1 MKSHLNQQSRVLL
14 SACIA
19 VFLLACNQQEPSTI
33 QHISQSNEACF
44 PNSSIKLKANEFTAD
59 RRQAKEVMLQ
69 AFCIDK
75 FEVTVAQFS
84 EFVSATGYKTVAE
97 TGPAKEEYPNQDES
111 FFVSGS
117 AVFVFP
123 TSTAKGGWQFIQD
136 ANWRNP
142 RGDFTSIFEEEKH
155 PVTHIAYRDAV
166 AYANWVGRRLPT
178 EAEWEYAAEKGGLKV
193 DPNATKQAA
202 NIWNGD
208 FPFNNTMQDGYQGTA
223 PVGKYEPDNNGVYDM
238 YGNVWEWTADV
249 FDNQETKRYVIKG
262 GSHLCAAN
270 YCARYRS
277 TARQPQEVGLGTS
290 HIGFRTVRSIS
301 QDEQSGS

>member
-1 MKSHLNQQSRVLL
+1 MKNYLKKQTRVLVSVCITLPL
-14 SACIA
+14 S
-19 VFLLACNQQEPSTI
+19 ACNQQELSTT
-33 QHISQSNEACF
+33 QSTKKLNEVCF
-44 PNSSIKLKANEFTAD
+44 PSSSIRLQANKLTAD
-59 RRQAKEVMLQ
+59 RRQAREVQLQ

-75 FEVTVAQFS
+75 FEVTVKQFD
-84 EFVSATGYKTVAE
+84 EFVRATGYKTVAE
-97 TGPAKEEYPNQDES
+97 TGPSKAEYPNQDES

-123 TSTAKGGWQFIQD
+123 TSSTQGGWQFMKE

-142 RGDFTSIFEEEKH
+142 RGDFTSIFKAENH

-166 AYANWVGRRLPT
+166 AYATWLGRRLPT
-178 EAEWEYAAEKGGLKV
+178 EAEWEYAAVKGGLKI
-193 DPNATKQAA
+193 DPYAAKQAA

-208 FPFNNTMQDGYQGTA
+208 FPFNNTKRDGYQGTA
-223 PVGKYEPDNNGVYDM
+223 PVGSYSPDKNGVFDM

-249 FDNQETKRYVIKG
+249 FDEKTIKRYVIKG

-277 TARQPQEVGLGTS
+277 SARQPQEVGLGTS
-290 HIGFRTVRSIS
+290 HIGFRTVRALKN
-301 QDEQSGS
+301 